1 MIRQRKDRDGLQ
13 VQVYA
18 GRDPL
23 TGRKRYV
30 SRQVPASGRA
40 AMKQAKQIEAQLT
53 AEVGAGR
60 HQRSA
65 MTLAQLLDEWLAW
78 RESNGK
84 PISPATLHGYRLT
97 VETKIKPAL
106 GYLPVAKIDAR
117 VLDRFYAA
125 LRKAGNARTGGGALS
140 ASRIRDVHAILS
152 GALGLAARWGYV
164 PFNTALL
171 ARPPA
176 PRNAARRL
184 PTAEQARVLMAAAA
198 QRDPEFELFVRLGAA
213 TALRRGE
220 GVALRWCDLD
230 LDGAELSVSG
240 NVLFV
245 RGLAGGFVRKGPKSE
260 HGERL
265 VALDAR
271 TVELLRARRARRAES
286 ALAMGA
292 SLAEESYL
300 FTRVPD
306 GTRPIR
312 PEAMTRRFGRLAAS
326 LGHSYTLHGL
336 RHFTATQ
343 LGAVAE
349 AATVR
354 ERMGHGSLTV
364 SSIYTHRVSAADRAA
379 AEHMGRVLDE
389 T

>member
-30 SRQVPASGRA
+30 SRQVPGTGRA
-40 AMKQAKQIEAQLT
+40 AMKHAKQVEAQLL

-65 MTLAQLLDEWLAW
+65 MILAQLLDEWLTW

-106 GYLPVAKIDAR
+106 GYMPVAKVDAR

-125 LRKAGNARTGGGALS
+125 LRKAGNARTGGGKLS

-152 GALGLAARWGYV
+152 GALGLGARWGYV
-164 PFNTALL
+164 PFNAALL
-171 ARPPA
+171 ARPPT

-184 PTAEQARVLMAAAA
+184 PAAEQARAIMAAAA
-198 QRDPEFELFVRLGAA
+198 RRDPEFELFVRLGAA
-213 TALRRGE
+213 TGLRRGE
-220 GVALRWCDLD
+220 VALRWCDLD

-245 RGLAGGFVRKGPKSE
+245 RGLVGGFIRKGPQE
-260 HGERL
+260 
-265 VALDAR
+265 
-271 TVELLRARRARRAES
+271 RARRAAGRPGRPDGRAAARPPGRERARRGRVAGRG
-286 ALAMGA
+286 LVP
-292 SLAEESYL
+292 

-312 PEAMTRRFGRLAAS
+312 PEAMTRRFSRLAAS
-326 LGHSYTLHGL
+326 LGHLYTLHGL

-354 ERMGHGSLTV
+354 ERMGR
-364 SSIYTHRVSAADRAA
+364 I
-379 AEHMGRVLDE
+379 LDE
-389 T
+389 Q

>member
-1 MIRQRKDRDGLQ
+1 VARLAGEQRQ
-13 VQVYA
+13 
-18 GRDPL
+18 
-23 TGRKRYV
+23 
-30 SRQVPASGRA
+30 
-40 AMKQAKQIEAQLT
+40 
-53 AEVGAGR
+53 
-60 HQRSA
+60 
-65 MTLAQLLDEWLAW
+65 
-78 RESNGK
+78 

-106 GYLPVAKIDAR
+106 GYLPVAKVDAR

-152 GALGLAARWGYV
+152 GALGLGARWGYV
-164 PFNTALL
+164 PFNVALL

-213 TALRRGE
+213 TGLRRGE
-220 GVALRWCDLD
+220 VVAQRWCDLD

-245 RGLAGGFVRKGPKSE
+245 RGPTGGFVRKGPKSE

-271 TVELLRARRARRAES
+271 TVELLRTHRARRAKS
-286 ALAMGA
+286 ALAIGV
-292 SLAEESYL
+292 SLAEDSYL
-300 FTRVPD
+300 FTRVSD
-306 GTRPIR
+306 GARPIR
-312 PEAMTRRFGRLAAS
+312 PEAMTRRFGRLAAR
-326 LGHSYTLHGL
+326 LG
-336 RHFTATQ
+336 
-343 LGAVAE
+343 
-349 AATVR
+349 
-354 ERMGHGSLTV
+354 
-364 SSIYTHRVSAADRAA
+364 
-379 AEHMGRVLDE
+379 
-389 T
+389 

>member
-23 TGRKRYV
+23 SGRKRYV
-30 SRQVPASGRA
+30 SRQVPGSGRA
-40 AMKQAKQIEAQLT
+40 AMKQAKQIEAQLM

-84 PISPATLHGYRLT
+84 PISPATLHGYRLV

-106 GYLPVAKIDAR
+106 GYLPVAKVDAR

-125 LRKAGNARTGGGALS
+125 LRKAGNARTGGGKLS

-164 PFNTALL
+164 PFNAALL

-213 TALRRGE
+213 TGLRRGE
-220 GVALRWCDLD
+220 VVALRWCDLD

-245 RGLAGGFVRKGPKSE
+245 RGLVGGFVRKGPKSE

-271 TVELLRARRARRAES
+271 TVELLRGHRARRAEARS
-286 ALAMGA
+286 PPACRWPRTRICSPA
-292 SLAEESYL
+292 S
-300 FTRVPD
+300 R
-306 GTRPIR
+306 
-312 PEAMTRRFGRLAAS
+312 
-326 LGHSYTLHGL
+326 
-336 RHFTATQ
+336 
-343 LGAVAE
+343 
-349 AATVR
+349 TVR
-354 ERMGHGSLTV
+354 ARSV
-364 SSIYTHRVSAADRAA
+364 RRP
-379 AEHMGRVLDE
+379 
-389 T
+389 

>member
-30 SRQVPASGRA
+30 SRQVPGRGRA

-106 GYLPVAKIDAR
+106 GYLPVAKVDAR

-125 LRKAGNARTGGGALS
+125 LRKSGNARSGGGVLS
-140 ASRIRDVHAILS
+140 ASRVRDVHAILS
-152 GALGLAARWGYV
+152 GALGLAARWNYV
-164 PFNTALL
+164 PFNAALL

-176 PRNAARRL
+176 PRNAARKL
-184 PTAEQARVLMAAAA
+184 PTPKQARAMMAAAG

-213 TALRRGE
+213 TGLRRGE
-220 GVALRWCDLD
+220 VVALRWCDLD
-230 LDGAELSVSG
+230 LEGAELSVSG

-260 HGERL
+260 NSERL
-265 VALDAR
+265 VALDDR
-271 TVELLRARRARRAES
+271 TVELLRSHRARRAES
-286 ALAMGA
+286 ALAVGV
-292 SLAEESYL
+292 SLAEDSYL

-306 GTRPIR
+306 GARPIR
-312 PEAMTRRFGRLAAS
+312 PEAMTRRFSRLAAS
-326 LGHSYTLHGL
+326 LGHDYTLHGL

-349 AATVR
+349 VATVR
-354 ERMGHGSLTV
+354 ERMGHGSLAV

-389 T
+389 P